1 MIAPIPAKGTINLSV
16 SISNSFRN
24 LKAEMKSEK
33 ISIGKR
39 IAKAWFN
46 GIIKVIKGM
55 DINDTD
61 PPSPD
66 FAIPN
71 RTIAGTTVNRN
82 KGLISNVQTPTLKYK
97 FMEIQ

>member
-16 SISNSFRN
+16 LISNSFRN
-24 LKAEMKSEK
+24 LKAEIKSEK

-55 DINDTD
+55 DINDTA

-66 FAIPN
+66 FAMPN
-71 RTIAGTTVNRN
+71 KIIAGTTVNKNSRF
-82 KGLISNVQTPTLKYK
+82 ISK
-97 FMEIQ
+97 I

>member
-16 SISNSFRN
+16 LISNSLRN

-61 PPSPD
+61 PPNPD
-66 FAIPN
+66 FATPN
-71 RTIAGTTVNRN
+71 KIIAGTTVNRN
-82 KGLISNVQTPTLKYK
+82 NGLISNVQIPALKYK
-97 FMEIQ
+97 FIEVQ